1 MEINLFNFEKRVF
14 SQFYQDGILEK
25 IFELIGV
32 TNKYFVEFGSN
43 GTDTGRGNSIYLR
56 KTLGFDG
63 LLMDGTENPEA
74 IYDLKNE
81 FVSAEN
87 INELLEK
94 YKVPRVFDFL
104 SIDIDGEDFWVAGS
118 VDLEKFKPRV
128 VSIEFNP
135 EIPPPR
141 TIIQIHRKD
150 WVWSGDSRYGC
161 SITAAKD
168 LLNWMGY
175 TLVAASGV
183 DAIFIA
189 NEEIEKNNLQFKYAN
204 NEYKIFSKAIQH
216 LKATDKTE
224 KENDMRW
231 ILKHSWYVEA
241 IGGKLEHSG
250 DKERSIFQNENS

>member
-1 MEINLFNFEKRVF
+1 MIV
-14 SQFYQDGILEK
+14 
-25 IFELIGV
+25 
-32 TNKYFVEFGSN
+32 
-43 GTDTGRGNSIYLR
+43 
-56 KTLGFDG
+56 
-63 LLMDGTENPEA
+63 
-74 IYDLKNE
+74 
-81 FVSAEN
+81 
-87 INELLEK
+87 LLEK

-250 DKERSIFQNENS
+250 DKERGIFQNENS